1 MKQPEYT
8 IAVISDLL
16 DISPQTIRLYE
27 HNGIIRAHKNENNGY
42 RFFNRVHLNALAWAR
57 SCRAMGF
64 SMEDTAKLLNDCD
77 LDGALALYQRREE
90 EMEREIRLAK
100 IKKQLLSQRSA
111 TIRKAQQHLG
121 EISFQD
127 SPDCYLCP
135 LMNNDQM
142 VQSGVQ
148 KACARAWSRYLPFVW
163 PVGMM
168 AKDRLYDLEDMGE
181 DMWMIRAQYARLLGF
196 SLSPGAQYLPARR
209 CVHTFFTRQS
219 QTNQPFWRN
228 LTYVF
233 DFLRKEGLEVNGNI
247 LVEPLLL
254 LKRSTERLLYAQAFF
269 PID

>member
-1 MKQPEYT
+1 M
-8 IAVISDLL
+8 
-16 DISPQTIRLYE
+16 
-27 HNGIIRAHKNENNGY
+27 
-42 RFFNRVHLNALAWAR
+42 
-57 SCRAMGF
+57 
-64 SMEDTAKLLNDCD
+64 
-77 LDGALALYQRREE
+77 
-90 EMEREIRLAK
+90 
-100 IKKQLLSQRSA
+100 
-111 TIRKAQQHLG
+111 
-121 EISFQD
+121 
-127 SPDCYLCP
+127 
-135 LMNNDQM
+135 
-142 VQSGVQ
+142 
-148 KACARAWSRYLPFVW
+148 PFVW

-233 DFLRKEGLEVNGNI
+233 DFLRKEGLEVNGSI
-247 LVEPLLL
+247 LVEPLML